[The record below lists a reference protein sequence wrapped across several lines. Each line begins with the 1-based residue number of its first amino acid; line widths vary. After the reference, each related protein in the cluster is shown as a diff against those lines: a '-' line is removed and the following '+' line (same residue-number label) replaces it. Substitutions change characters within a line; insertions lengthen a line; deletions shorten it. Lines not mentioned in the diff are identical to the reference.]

1 MTPTTIDAL
10 VPFMRQKTVM
20 LTTHRRDGRTVGTPV
35 SIAVDGARAYLRTY
49 EKAGKVKRLRNDPAV
64 TIAPCTTR
72 GRVTGPAIEARALLL
87 DGDEAAVAARA
98 LARKYPLLQGLVVP
112 VSHRLS
118 RQRTLHYAVTP
129 V

>member
-1 MTPTTIDAL
+1 
-10 VPFMRQKTVM
+10 V
-20 LTTHRRDGRTVGTPV
+20 
-35 SIAVDGARAYLRTY
+35 RTY

-72 GRVTGPAIEARALLL
+72 GRVAGPAIEASAVLL

-98 LARKYPLLQGLVVP
+98 LARKYPVLQGLVVP

-118 RQRTLHYAVTP
+118 RQRTLHYGVTP
-129 V
+129 VAAGTPAGTW